1 MEDTVEVQ
9 VSPLSQ
15 YLSAGG
21 KSVRVEICRG
31 DVGGWTLEV
40 IDEFG
45 TSTIWDDEFD
55 TEAAALNEA
64 KSTIR
69 EERIES
75 LICTDPWVLGRSHR

>member
-1 MEDTVEVQ
+1 M
-9 VSPLSQ
+9 
-15 YLSAGG
+15 
-21 KSVRVEICRG
+21 
-31 DVGGWTLEV
+31 

-64 KSTIR
+64 KATIR
-69 EERIES
+69 GEGIES